1 MIRPVKKRWIFLLL
15 ALGLLLGAGWA
26 TVSSMRATRPVAP
39 PPGSPIVYSWGSM
52 HLDAS
57 HVEPDSDLERTIK
70 ASFESEPEGSFD
82 PDNDGRREYSIL
94 VLSGGGSS
102 GAFGAGFLTG
112 WSKTG
117 TRPDFKIVT
126 GVSTGSLQ
134 STFAFLGPEYD
145 DELTE
150 VFTLYD
156 TEQIYT
162 KRSVLGAALGE
173 SAWDTA
179 PLKELIARY
188 ITGDVLAAV
197 AAKHATGHRLFIGT
211 ANMDTDEFII
221 WDMGAIASS
230 DRPDK
235 LDRYRNVLLASSSIP
250 VLFPPVYFEVEI
262 DGQQYHEMH
271 VDGGI
276 QAQLFLRGF
285 MLDCEETIDED
296 LRQLDTDVSLYLI
309 RNGAAKKSIT
319 REITEP
325 SSIAIASATVNQLD
339 ELSNK
344 SSLFRVYV
352 LAARHGIDFNLAAIP
367 DEEFPD
373 FDSIKFDTTQM
384 RELYDFAYQQ
394 ASSGYEWAKVPPGL
408 DPTEAMQPLPGRNP
422 EDAKAR

>member
-1 MIRPVKKRWIFLLL
+1 MRMKRTVKKLWVILLG
-15 ALGLLLGAGWA
+15 LGLLFGAAWV
-26 TVSSMRATRPVAP
+26 TVSSMRATRPPAP
-39 PPGSPIVYSWGSM
+39 PSGSPIGYSWGSM

-82 PDNDGRREYSIL
+82 PDKDGQREYSIL

-102 GAFGAGFLTG
+102 GAYGAGFLTG
-112 WSKTG
+112 WSKAG
-117 TRPDFKIVT
+117 TRPNFKIVT

-134 STFAFLGPEYD
+134 STFAYLGPEYD

-150 VFTLYD
+150 VFTLYSTD
-156 TEQIYT
+156 EIYT
-162 KRSVLGAALGE
+162 KRSLLGAALGE

-179 PLKELIARY
+179 PLKELIDRY
-188 ITGDVLAAV
+188 ITSDVLAAV

-221 WDMGAIASS
+221 WDMGAIATS

-235 LDRYRNVLLASSSIP
+235 LERYRNVLLASSSIP

-262 DGQQYHEMH
+262 DGQDYYEMH

-285 MLDCEETIDED
+285 MLDCDEAFDED
-296 LRQLDTDVSLYLI
+296 LRRRDAEVSLYLI
-309 RNGAAKKSIT
+309 RNGTANESII
-319 REITEP
+319 REVTEP
-325 SSIAIASATVNQLD
+325 SSISIASATIKQLVD
-339 ELSNK
+339 LSTE

-352 LAARHGIDFNLAAIP
+352 LAARNGIDFNLALIP
-367 DEEFPD
+367 DDVFPNLN
-373 FDSIKFDTTQM
+373 SIKFDTARM
-384 RELYDFAYQQ
+384 RELYDFAYKQ
-394 ASSGYEWAKVPPGL
+394 ASSGYNWAKVPPRL
-408 DPTEAMQPLPGRNP
+408 DPTEAIP
-422 EDAKAR
+422 ERSPERINRPF

>member
-1 MIRPVKKRWIFLLL
+1 
-15 ALGLLLGAGWA
+15 
-26 TVSSMRATRPVAP
+26 
-39 PPGSPIVYSWGSM
+39 M
-52 HLDAS
+52 HLDAN
-57 HVEPDSDLERTIK
+57 HVEPESDLERTIK

-82 PDNDGRREYSIL
+82 PDKDGQREYSIL

-102 GAFGAGFLTG
+102 GAYGAGFLTG
-112 WSKTG
+112 WSKAG

-150 VFTLYD
+150 VFTLYSTD
-156 TEQIYT
+156 EIYT
-162 KRSVLGAALGE
+162 KRSLLGAALGE

-179 PLKELIARY
+179 PLKELIDRY
-188 ITGDVLAAV
+188 ITSDVLAAV

-221 WDMGAIASS
+221 WDMGAIATS

-235 LDRYRNVLLASSSIP
+235 LERYRNVLLASSSIP

-262 DGQQYHEMH
+262 DGQDYYEMH

-285 MLDCEETIDED
+285 MLDCDEAFDED
-296 LRQLDTDVSLYLI
+296 LRRRDAEVSLYLI
-309 RNGAAKKSIT
+309 RNGTANKAII
-319 REITEP
+319 REVTEP
-325 SSIAIASATVNQLD
+325 SSISIASATIKQLVD
-339 ELSNK
+339 LSTE

-352 LAARHGIDFNLAAIP
+352 LAARNGIDFNLALIP
-367 DEEFPD
+367 DDVFPNLN
-373 FDSIKFDTTQM
+373 SIKFDTARM
-384 RELYDFAYQQ
+384 RELYDFAYKQ
-394 ASSGYEWAKVPPGL
+394 ASSGYNWAKVPPRL
-408 DPTEAMQPLPGRNP
+408 DPTEAIP
-422 EDAKAR
+422 ERSPERINRPF